1 MKISREEKH
10 LQCSIHNNIFQS
22 DDAPLLHSVM
32 GTVNIFKNLV
42 KDSPSALMIRK
53 AVKKGILRD
62 THYGDIELVKGGNN
76 DAPII
81 SYRKSCYVGGFYIG
95 NEVPEIGK
103 QGKRDFPE
111 LVLPVGG
118 SDYPYGASLNV

>member
-1 MKISREEKH
+1 
-10 LQCSIHNNIFQS
+10 
-22 DDAPLLHSVM
+22 M

-42 KDSPSALMIRK
+42 ADSPSALMIGK

-62 THYGDIELVKGGNN
+62 THYGDIGFSSVGGNES
-76 DAPII
+76 APII
-81 SYRKSCYVGGFYIG
+81 SYRQSCYIGGFYIG
-95 NEVPEIGK
+95 NEVPEKGK

-118 SDYPYGASLNV
+118 SDYPYGASVNV